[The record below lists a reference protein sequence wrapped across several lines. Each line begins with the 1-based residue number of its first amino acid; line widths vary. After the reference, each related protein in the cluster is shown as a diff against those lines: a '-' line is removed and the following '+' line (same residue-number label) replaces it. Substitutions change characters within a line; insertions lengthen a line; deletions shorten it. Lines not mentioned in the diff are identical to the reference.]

1 MESTVESGVL
11 TLLTKYGLVPESTV
25 PGKRLT
31 EDLSKSLLVL
41 MVAFGDA
48 TQLIRSGPVMVSV
61 VLGSLLMEVS
71 SKLQ

>member
-1 MESTVESGVL
+1 M
-11 TLLTKYGLVPESTV
+11 V

-61 VLGSLLMEVS
+61 VLGNLLMEVS
-71 SKLQ
+71 SKLQLELITDFGVLTLLIKSGLEK